1 MGTTFLYGKR
11 WGIAPET
18 KSWRDVLLDLRQR
31 TWLCLHP
38 AALLVALLFMISL
51 TALVLT
57 YNEQENIRRNL
68 EALLWVPKVIVVDSF
83 SNDRTLEIVRS
94 FPNVQVVQRVFDTH
108 ANQWNAGLDRIDT
121 EWVLTLD
128 ADYVLTAELQ
138 EEIKNLEPASDLALY
153 WGEFDYCIFGRPL
166 RASIYPPRV
175 VLFRTKRAG
184 YVDEGHA
191 QQLRVKGKLA
201 KFKGKIWHDD
211 RKPLNRWF
219 QSQVRYAELEAT
231 YLLGAKSEELS
242 RLDRLRK
249 NWLIVAPMAMPI
261 YLLLVRGLI
270 FDGWNGWYYAFQ
282 RTVAEMMLS
291 LRLFEAKLR
300 G

>member
-1 MGTTFLYGKR
+1 
-11 WGIAPET
+11 
-18 KSWRDVLLDLRQR
+18 
-31 TWLCLHP
+31 
-38 AALLVALLFMISL
+38 MISL
-51 TALVLT
+51 TALVLS

-68 EALLWVPKVIVVDSF
+68 EALVWVPKVIIVDSF
-83 SNDRTLEIVRS
+83 SNDQTLEIARS

-121 EWVLTLD
+121 EWALTLD

-138 EEIKNLEPASDLALY
+138 EEIKKVQPASDIALY
-153 WGEFDYCIFGRPL
+153 WSEFDYCIFGRPL
-166 RASIYPPRV
+166 RASVYPPRV
-175 VLFRTKRAG
+175 VLFRTKRAR
-184 YVDEGHA
+184 YVDEGHT

-219 QSQVRYAELEAT
+219 QSQVRYAELEAK
-231 YLLGAKSEELS
+231 YLHGAKSEELS
-242 RLDRLRK
+242 RVDRLRK
-249 NWLIVAPMAMPI
+249 NWVIMAPLAMPI

-291 LRLFEAKLR
+291 LRLLEHKLKS
-300 G
+300 

>member
-1 MGTTFLYGKR
+1 
-11 WGIAPET
+11 
-18 KSWRDVLLDLRQR
+18 
-31 TWLCLHP
+31 
-38 AALLVALLFMISL
+38 MISL

-57 YNEQENIRRNL
+57 YNEQENLRRNL
-68 EALLWVPKVIVVDSF
+68 EALVWVPKVIIVDSF
-83 SNDRTLEIVRS
+83 SNDQTLEIARS

-121 EWVLTLD
+121 EWALTLD

-138 EEIKNLEPASDLALY
+138 EEIKKVEPASDIALY

-166 RASIYPPRV
+166 RASVYPPRV
-175 VLFRTKRAG
+175 VLFRTKRAR
-184 YVDEGHA
+184 YVDEGHT

-201 KFKGKIWHDD
+201 KFRGKIWHDD

-219 QSQVRYAELEAT
+219 QSQVRYSEIEAAYLEHGASASAQGYGATRGSMELATASPSAGGQGVGRAELNRVD
-231 YLLGAKSEELS
+231 KM
-242 RLDRLRK
+242 RK
-249 NWLIVAPMAMPI
+249 WLIIVPLGMPI

-291 LRLFEAKLR
+291 LRLLEQRLR
-300 G
+300 S

>member
-1 MGTTFLYGKR
+1 
-11 WGIAPET
+11 
-18 KSWRDVLLDLRQR
+18 
-31 TWLCLHP
+31 
-38 AALLVALLFMISL
+38 MISL
-51 TALVLT
+51 TALILT
-57 YNEQENIRRNL
+57 YNEQENIRRAL
-68 EALLWVPKVIVVDSF
+68 EALVWVPKVIVIDSF
-83 SNDRTLEIVRS
+83 SNDQTLEIARS
-94 FPNVQVVQRVFDTH
+94 FPNVQLVQRVFDTH

-121 EWVLTLD
+121 EWALTLD

-138 EEIKNLEPASDLALY
+138 EEIKKLEPASDLALY

-175 VLFRTKRAG
+175 VLFRTKRAR
-184 YVDEGHA
+184 YVNEGHT

-201 KFKGKIWHDD
+201 KLQGKIWHDD
-211 RKPLNRWF
+211 RKPLSRWF
-219 QSQVRYAELEAT
+219 QSQDRYSEIEAT
-231 YLLGAKSEELS
+231 YLEQVTGGKEQGAGRTEVS
-242 RLDRLRK
+242 RLDKLRK
-249 NWLIVAPMAMPI
+249 WMIVVPLAMPI

-291 LRLFEAKLR
+291 LRLLETKLR

>member
-1 MGTTFLYGKR
+1 
-11 WGIAPET
+11 
-18 KSWRDVLLDLRQR
+18 
-31 TWLCLHP
+31 
-38 AALLVALLFMISL
+38 MISL

-68 EALLWVPKVIVVDSF
+68 EALVWVPKVILVDSF
-83 SNDRTLEIVRS
+83 SNDQTLEIARS

-121 EWVLTLD
+121 EWALTLD

-138 EEIKNLEPASDLALY
+138 EEIKKLEPASDLALY
-153 WGEFDYCIFGRPL
+153 WGDFDYCIFGRPL
-166 RASIYPPRV
+166 RASVYPPRV
-175 VLFRTKRAG
+175 VLFRTKRAR
-184 YVDEGHA
+184 YVDAGHT

-211 RKPLNRWF
+211 RKPLSRWF
-219 QSQVRYAELEAT
+219 QSQDRFSEIEAK

-242 RLDRLRK
+242 RLDRVRK
-249 NWLIVAPMAMPI
+249 NSLIVAPMIIPI
-261 YLLLVRGLI
+261 YLLMVRGLI
-270 FDGWNGWYYAFQ
+270 FDGRNGWYYAFQ
-282 RTVAEMMLS
+282 RTVAEMMLA
-291 LRLFEAKLR
+291 LRLLEAKLR

>member
-1 MGTTFLYGKR
+1 
-11 WGIAPET
+11 
-18 KSWRDVLLDLRQR
+18 
-31 TWLCLHP
+31 
-38 AALLVALLFMISL
+38 MISL

-68 EALLWVPKVIVVDSF
+68 EALAWVPKVIIIDSF
-83 SNDRTLEIVRS
+83 SSDQTLEIARS

-108 ANQWNAGLDRIDT
+108 ANQWNSGLDRIDT
-121 EWVLTLD
+121 EWALTLD

-138 EEIKNLEPASDLALY
+138 EEIKKLEPASDIALY

-166 RASIYPPRV
+166 RASVYPPRV
-175 VLFRTKRAG
+175 VLFRTKRAR
-184 YVDEGHA
+184 YVNEGHT

-201 KFKGKIWHDD
+201 KLKGKIWHDD

-219 QSQVRYAELEAT
+219 QSQVRYSEIEAE
-231 YLLGAKSEELS
+231 YLHGAHSTSSGPPAGRAELS
-242 RLDRLRK
+242 RVDKMRK
-249 NWLIVAPMAMPI
+249 WLIIVPLAMPI

-291 LRLFEAKLR
+291 LRLLEAKLR
-300 G
+300 S

>member
-1 MGTTFLYGKR
+1 
-11 WGIAPET
+11 
-18 KSWRDVLLDLRQR
+18 
-31 TWLCLHP
+31 
-38 AALLVALLFMISL
+38 MISL

-68 EALLWVPKVIVVDSF
+68 EALVWVPKVIIVDSF
-83 SNDRTLEIVRS
+83 SNDQTLEIARS
-94 FPNVQVVQRVFDTH
+94 FPNVQVVQRVFDTY
-108 ANQWNAGLDRIDT
+108 ANQRNAGLDRIDT

-138 EEIKNLEPASDLALY
+138 EEIKMLEPTSDLTVY

-175 VLFRTKRAG
+175 ALFRTKRAR
-184 YVDEGHA
+184 YVDEGHSE
-191 QQLRVKGKLA
+191 QLRVKGKLA
-201 KFKGKIWHDD
+201 KLKGKIWHDD
-211 RKPLNRWF
+211 RKPLSRWF
-219 QSQVRYAELEAT
+219 QSQDRYSEIEAR
-231 YLLGAKSEELS
+231 YLLGAKSEELN
-242 RLDRLRK
+242 RADRIRK
-249 NWLIVAPMAMPI
+249 KWLIVAPMGMPI

-282 RTVAEMMLS
+282 RTVAEMMLAI
-291 LRLFEAKLR
+291 RLLEHKLR

>member
-1 MGTTFLYGKR
+1 
-11 WGIAPET
+11 
-18 KSWRDVLLDLRQR
+18 
-31 TWLCLHP
+31 
-38 AALLVALLFMISL
+38 MISL

-68 EALLWVPKVIVVDSF
+68 EALVWVPKVIIVDSF
-83 SNDRTLEIVRS
+83 SNDQTLEIARS
-94 FPNVQVVQRVFDTH
+94 FPNVQIVQRVFDTY
-108 ANQWNAGLDRIDT
+108 ANQRNAGLDRIDT

-138 EEIKNLEPASDLALY
+138 EEIKKLQPESDLAVY

-175 VLFRTKRAG
+175 ALFRTKRAR
-184 YVDEGHA
+184 YVDEGHSE
-191 QQLRVKGKLA
+191 QLRVKGKLA
-201 KFKGKIWHDD
+201 KLRGKIWHDD
-211 RKPLNRWF
+211 RKPLRRWF
-219 QSQVRYAELEAT
+219 QSQDRYSEIEAT
-231 YLLGAKSEELS
+231 YLLGAKNEELN
-242 RLDRLRK
+242 RADRMRK
-249 NWLIVAPMAMPI
+249 KWVIVAPMGMPI

-291 LRLFEAKLR
+291 LRLLEHKLKS
-300 G
+300 

>member
-1 MGTTFLYGKR
+1 
-11 WGIAPET
+11 
-18 KSWRDVLLDLRQR
+18 
-31 TWLCLHP
+31 
-38 AALLVALLFMISL
+38 MISL

-68 EALLWVPKVIVVDSF
+68 EALVWVPKVIIVDSF
-83 SNDRTLEIVRS
+83 SNDQTLEIARS
-94 FPNVQVVQRVFDTH
+94 FPNVQVVQRVFDTY
-108 ANQWNAGLDRIDT
+108 ANQRNAGLDRIDT

-138 EEIKNLEPASDLALY
+138 EEIKKLEPPSDLTVY
-153 WGEFDYCIFGRPL
+153 WAEFDYCILGRPL

-175 VLFRTKRAG
+175 ALFRTKRAR
-184 YVDEGHA
+184 YVDEGHSE
-191 QQLRVKGKLA
+191 QLRVKGKLA
-201 KFKGKIWHDD
+201 KLKGKIWHDD

-219 QSQVRYAELEAT
+219 QSQNRYSEIEVT
-231 YLLGAKSEELS
+231 YLLGAKNEELN
-242 RLDRLRK
+242 RADAIRK
-249 NWLIVAPMAMPI
+249 KWLVVAPMAMPI

-282 RTVAEMMLS
+282 RTVAEMMLAI
-291 LRLFEAKLR
+291 RLLEHKLR

>member
-1 MGTTFLYGKR
+1 
-11 WGIAPET
+11 
-18 KSWRDVLLDLRQR
+18 
-31 TWLCLHP
+31 
-38 AALLVALLFMISL
+38 MISL

-57 YNEQENIRRNL
+57 FNEQENIRRNL

-83 SNDRTLEIVRS
+83 SNDQTLEIARS
-94 FPNVQVVQRVFDTH
+94 FPNVQVVQRIFDTH

-121 EWVLTLD
+121 EWTLTLD
-128 ADYVLTAELQ
+128 ADYMLTAELQ
-138 EEIKNLEPASDLALY
+138 EEIKKLEPASDLALY

-166 RASIYPPRV
+166 RASVYPPRV
-175 VLFRTKRAG
+175 VLFRTKRAR
-184 YVDEGHA
+184 YVDEGHT
-191 QQLRVKGKLA
+191 QQLRVKGRLA

-219 QSQVRYAELEAT
+219 QSQVRYSEIEAAYLEHGAGSMQQGGAELN
-231 YLLGAKSEELS
+231 
-242 RLDRLRK
+242 RLDKMRR
-249 NWLIVAPMAMPI
+249 WLIVMPLAMPI

-291 LRLFEAKLR
+291 LRLLEAKLR